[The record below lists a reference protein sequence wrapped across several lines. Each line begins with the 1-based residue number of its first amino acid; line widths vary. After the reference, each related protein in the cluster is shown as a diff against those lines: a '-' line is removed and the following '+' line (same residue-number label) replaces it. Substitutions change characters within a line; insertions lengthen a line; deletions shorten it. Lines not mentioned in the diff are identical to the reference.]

1 MKQSLFTMEHA
12 RQLTADTY
20 ELVLSG
26 DTSAITAPGQF
37 VNIQLP
43 GKFLRRPIS
52 ICNWTK
58 DALLLLVRVV
68 GEGTHD
74 LVRCVPGTELDVLS
88 GLGNGFDLAK
98 GGAHP
103 ILLGGGIGIAP
114 LYGLAQRM
122 LEAGI
127 APTVGLGFRSGG
139 DAFYLEEFGKL
150 GCRLMVA
157 TEDGSLGTKGFVTD
171 LARHVPECGYAF
183 VCGPTPMLKAVHGL
197 PQLTGG
203 QFSFEARMGC
213 GFGACMGCSVPTGNG
228 SISTI
233 PGLEPSPPGMATSG
247 CARTAPFCTR
257 RKSYG
262 KPVCPPCRGGAEK
275 SRNPRLRHLRLWPGV
290 RRAV

>member
-1 MKQSLFTMEHA
+1 MKQSLFTLEHA

-37 VNIQLP
+37 VNIELP

-52 ICNWTK
+52 ICNWSSEG
-58 DALLLLVRVV
+58 ALMLLVKVV
-68 GEGTHD
+68 GDGTKQ

-88 GLGNGFDLAK
+88 GLGNGFDLTQA
-98 GGAHP
+98 GQHP

-122 LEAGI
+122 LQAGMT
-127 APTVGLGFRSGG
+127 PTVGLGFRSLA
-139 DAFYLEEFGKL
+139 DAFYLEEFGAL

-157 TEDGSLGTKGFVTD
+157 TEDGSLGTRGFVTD
-171 LARHVPECGYAF
+171 IARNVPECDY
-183 VCGPTPMLKAVHGL
+183 VLCCGPLPMLKAVHAL

-213 GFGACMGCSVPTGNG
+213 GFGACVGCSVPTVQG
-228 SISTI
+228 TK
-233 PGLEPSPPGMATSG
+233 
-247 CARTAPFCTR
+247 R
-257 RKSYG
+257 
-262 KPVCPPCRGGAEK
+262 VCKDGPILYKEEIV
-275 SRNPRLRHLRLWPGV
+275 W
-290 RRAV
+290 

>member
-103 ILLGGGIGIAP
+103 SCGRRHRHRAPVRPGPADAGGGHRPHSGTGIP
-114 LYGLAQRM
+114 LRRRRLLPG
-122 LEAGI
+122 GI
-127 APTVGLGFRSGG
+127 RQA
-139 DAFYLEEFGKL
+139 
-150 GCRLMVA
+150 
-157 TEDGSLGTKGFVTD
+157 
-171 LARHVPECGYAF
+171 
-183 VCGPTPMLKAVHGL
+183 GL
-197 PQLTGG
+197 P
-203 QFSFEARMGC
+203 
-213 GFGACMGCSVPTGNG
+213 P
-228 SISTI
+228 
-233 PGLEPSPPGMATSG
+233 
-247 CARTAPFCTR
+247 
-257 RKSYG
+257 
-262 KPVCPPCRGGAEK
+262 
-275 SRNPRLRHLRLWPGV
+275 
-290 RRAV
+290 

>member
-1 MKQSLFTMEHA
+1 MKQSLFTLEHT

-37 VNIQLP
+37 VNIELP

-52 ICNWTK
+52 ICNWSSEG
-58 DALLLLVRVV
+58 ALMLLVKVV
-68 GEGTHD
+68 GDGTKQ

-88 GLGNGFDLAK
+88 GLGNGFNLTLA
-98 GGAHP
+98 GQHP

-122 LEAGI
+122 LQAGMT
-127 APTVGLGFRSGG
+127 PTVGLGFRSQA
-139 DAFYLEEFGKL
+139 DAFYLEEFGAL

-157 TEDGSLGTKGFVTD
+157 TEDGSLGTRGFVTD
-171 LARHVPECGYAF
+171 IARNVPECDY
-183 VCGPTPMLKAVHGL
+183 VLCCGPLPMLKAVHAL

-213 GFGACMGCSVPTGNG
+213 GFGACVGCSVPTVQG
-228 SISTI
+228 TK
-233 PGLEPSPPGMATSG
+233 
-247 CARTAPFCTR
+247 R
-257 RKSYG
+257 
-262 KPVCPPCRGGAEK
+262 VCKDGPILYKEEIV
-275 SRNPRLRHLRLWPGV
+275 W
-290 RRAV
+290 

>member
-103 ILLGGGIGIAP
+103 ILLGGGICGLGGLYIVMNASSGVGGTWVHNCVGGRGWIAVALVIFATWSPTRAILGSLVFGALSIMRLYINLGIPAQIYSIFP
-114 LYGLAQRM
+114 YIATVIVLIAVSMRRKRENQPPNSLGLAY
-122 LEAGI
+122 
-127 APTVGLGFRSGG
+127 FR
-139 DAFYLEEFGKL
+139 EE
-150 GCRLMVA
+150 R
-157 TEDGSLGTKGFVTD
+157 
-171 LARHVPECGYAF
+171 
-183 VCGPTPMLKAVHGL
+183 
-197 PQLTGG
+197 
-203 QFSFEARMGC
+203 
-213 GFGACMGCSVPTGNG
+213 
-228 SISTI
+228 
-233 PGLEPSPPGMATSG
+233 
-247 CARTAPFCTR
+247 
-257 RKSYG
+257 
-262 KPVCPPCRGGAEK
+262 
-275 SRNPRLRHLRLWPGV
+275 
-290 RRAV
+290 

>member
-1 MKQSLFTMEHA
+1 MKQSLFTLEHT

-37 VNIQLP
+37 VNIELP

-52 ICNWTK
+52 ICNWSSEG
-58 DALLLLVRVV
+58 ALMLLVKVV
-68 GEGTHD
+68 GDGTKQ

-88 GLGNGFDLAK
+88 GLGNGFDLTQA
-98 GGAHP
+98 GQHP

-122 LEAGI
+122 LQAGMT
-127 APTVGLGFRSGG
+127 PTVGLGFRSLA
-139 DAFYLEEFGKL
+139 DAFYLEEFGAL

-157 TEDGSLGTKGFVTD
+157 TEDGSLGTRGFVTD
-171 LARHVPECGYAF
+171 IARNVPECDY
-183 VCGPTPMLKAVHGL
+183 VLCCGPLPMLKAVHAL

-213 GFGACMGCSVPTGNG
+213 GFGACVGCSVPTVQGTKRVCKNG
-228 SISTI
+228 PILYKEEI
-233 PGLEPSPPGMATSG
+233 
-247 CARTAPFCTR
+247 
-257 RKSYG
+257 
-262 KPVCPPCRGGAEK
+262 V
-275 SRNPRLRHLRLWPGV
+275 W
-290 RRAV
+290 

>member
-127 APTVGLGFRSGG
+127 APTVGLGFRSG
-139 DAFYLEEFGKL
+139 ER
-150 GCRLMVA
+150 RLLPGGIRQA
-157 TEDGSLGTKGFVTD
+157 GLPPDGGHGGRQPGHQGLCYG
-171 LARHVPECGYAF
+171 LARNVPECDYAF

-228 SISTI
+228 YK
-233 PGLEPSPPGMATSG
+233 
-247 CARTAPFCTR
+247 R
-257 RKSYG
+257 
-262 KPVCPPCRGGAEK
+262 VCKDGPILYKEEIV
-275 SRNPRLRHLRLWPGV
+275 W
-290 RRAV
+290 